1 MLGFQ
6 SFCTAIKT
14 LKGIEIMNMI
24 KKGQIDTLNYSGL
37 DEVNFINKLLGIA
50 I

>member
-14 LKGIEIMNMI
+14 LKGIEIIHMI
-24 KKGQIDTLNYSGL
+24 RKGQIDTLNQCVL
-37 DEVNFINKLLGIA
+37 MKLIL
-50 I
+50 

>member
-14 LKGIEIMNMI
+14 LKGIEAKNMI
-24 KKGQIDTLNYSGL
+24 RKGQIDTLNRCVL
-37 DEVNFINKLLGIA
+37 DEVNFINKLFGIA